1 MSINSTN
8 PLPEELLPA
17 LVEAALDL
25 FHFGALTNT
34 FEQFELERIQSGR
47 TETDAERD
55 IVRRLDADRPRILQ
69 AIERAR
75 EAAGYTEAFDSGVRT
90 LLQQPQLQ
98 DGTAERFAELLDRE
112 NGGYAGAAQELAARA
127 ANSLRR
133 NRGEPETNPPPV
145 SGGSVSGCDLIALG
159 SMLGGATCVVGCGPC
174 CVVGVGGALLYV
186 AAC

>member
-1 MSINSTN
+1 MSGESTN
-8 PLPEELLPA
+8 SIPEELLPA
-17 LVEAALDL
+17 FVEAALDL
-25 FHFGALTNT
+25 LHYGALTNIT
-34 FEQFELERIQSGR
+34 EQFELERIQSGR

-55 IVRRLDADRPRILQ
+55 IVQRLDADRPRILR
-69 AIERAR
+69 AVDRAR
-75 EAAGYTEAFDSGVRT
+75 EAAGFTEAFDSGVRT
-90 LLQQPQLQ
+90 LLQQQQLQ
-98 DGTAERFAELLDRE
+98 DGTAVRFADQLDRE
-112 NGGYAGAAQELAARA
+112 NGGYAATAQELAARA

-133 NRGEPETNPPPV
+133 NLGEPETNPPPV